1 MELLEKMNRAEGIL
15 VYEKSCV
22 STGEGEAVMIL
33 KDGFQFLAVTG
44 ALAEKFRGE
53 VCDGYKLCPCDH
65 ENRLVLN
72 EYFPWT
78 KPVAMGR
85 DTATFGYGDRMG
97 FASAAQVQALADT
110 PLLPVLAQQS
120 LRELFLTGRTN
131 TEVIDVAAWA
141 VFREGY
147 TKGFASDGDH
157 LKSAEEIANA
167 LAEGCTMITLDCSL
181 VLKPCSDEEAAA
193 EGAFEALPEDV
204 QANCL
209 ASYINSQDPAALGLS
224 FTKATMV
231 KLYTIYG
238 EALKLL
244 HHVYFDLLVP
254 AGRPVDL
261 EVSLDETEE
270 TTSPEAHYFVA
281 VEMER
286 QGIVA
291 NSVAPK
297 FVGEFQ
303 KAIDYIGDLEELDK
317 TMAVHAA
324 IADKF
329 GFKLSLHSGSEKY
342 SVLPLLAKHTK
353 GRYHVKTSGTSW
365 LEVVETI
372 SKHAP
377 DLYRK
382 MHRVAL
388 LRLEDAKKHYVV
400 HCDPARV
407 KPLDEVADEDL
418 PKYLELDQNDSRQ
431 LMHINYGFILEIP
444 ELKAEILQFLRDN
457 RAAYEAEARELYG
470 RHINLLLN

>member
-1 MELLEKMNRAEGIL
+1 M
-15 VYEKSCV
+15 
-22 STGEGEAVMIL
+22 
-33 KDGFQFLAVTG
+33 
-44 ALAEKFRGE
+44 
-53 VCDGYKLCPCDH
+53 
-65 ENRLVLN
+65 
-72 EYFPWT
+72 
-78 KPVAMGR
+78 
-85 DTATFGYGDRMG
+85 
-97 FASAAQVQALADT
+97 
-110 PLLPVLAQQS
+110 
-120 LRELFLTGRTN
+120 
-131 TEVIDVAAWA
+131 
-141 VFREGY
+141 
-147 TKGFASDGDH
+147 
-157 LKSAEEIANA
+157 
-167 LAEGCTMITLDCSL
+167 
-181 VLKPCSDEEAAA
+181 
-193 EGAFEALPEDV
+193 
-204 QANCL
+204 
-209 ASYINSQDPAALGLS
+209 
-224 FTKATMV
+224 
-231 KLYTIYG
+231 
-238 EALKLL
+238 
-244 HHVYFDLLVP
+244 
-254 AGRPVDL
+254 DL